1 MKIPQLSKKPE
12 KKSCHN
18 TDWEDNYSWI
28 HQKNILEVLKDSQKL
43 NPEVKKYLEEEVTA
57 DLSQARTDLD
67 SMKDLKESFF
77 EEKLKVNEQF
87 GYNTV
92 IAEMLKDTGIKTK
105 IIKPVFKDFK
115 NGDYKII
122 SFFAKKARGMMA
134 RFIIKNRFMNPEQL
148 EEFNFGGYQYS
159 HEESTDLSP
168 VFLRD
173 NVN

>member
-1 MKIPQLSKKPE
+1 MGLVLNIFESFSLYTGSPFFPHP
-12 KKSCHN
+12 KKSV
-18 TDWEDNYSWI
+18 
-28 HQKNILEVLKDSQKL
+28 Q
-43 NPEVKKYLEEEVTA
+43 
-57 DLSQARTDLD
+57 
-67 SMKDLKESFF
+67 
-77 EEKLKVNEQF
+77 
-87 GYNTV
+87 
-92 IAEMLKDTGIKTK
+92 KTK

-134 RFIIKNRFMNPEQL
+134 RFIIKNRLMKPQQL
-148 EEFNFGGYQYS
+148 AEFNFGGYQYS